1 MLTRCFFVKIE
12 PPFQGMTTGTVMA
25 SSSVLKK
32 FLEERRTNGDV
43 YSLLGMPGADMGK
56 YNVQDAEY
64 DHFLQLVHDYVNGT
78 PPRALSLIERHKE
91 HSHILV
97 DLDFR
102 YGETKGG
109 PLIRHFNHDQVQTFI
124 AMYIAA
130 MVYFTRVEDLEEDLI
145 FYDMVKPA
153 PETDKNQHKDGIH
166 IQCPTLNTTPK
177 FQHAIRGFLL
187 KNEAIAK
194 VFGGTNMSNTAED
207 CFDKSVIAPNGWFL
221 YECCKPDRS
230 QYNVAHI
237 WKVDIADIQESLSGV
252 EDPDNFVELVDI
264 VKDMM
269 TDVAIPT
276 SPLEIMKTLSIRM
289 GSTDLVE
296 PVVREM
302 RAAEWDA
309 MASSGSTN
317 AKKPIRKAT
326 AAGARVAPPA
336 AAEGGA
342 EAPEGEN
349 ELIMEG
355 MLINTPIETS
365 EEDITLAY
373 RLCKECINPER
384 RAGEYSD
391 WVTLGFCLKNIADT
405 EESYQAWV
413 DVTRRVDLH
422 HKKKTYTEDQ
432 LRSRWG
438 YIKLNGARRPIRIAS
453 LVEWA
458 KEDNPDKL
466 RSIRSETITLWIINY
481 ATNTHVDIAELVHR
495 LYKHEFRCS
504 VGARK
509 GMLDL
514 YHYNAEG
521 SSWKHLKMPIEL
533 RTRLSDGVM
542 KEIVEA
548 INKISKQFETV
559 PEAQRED
566 KLNRIKKLATIATQL
581 KNSGFKDSVLK
592 ESMEKFYDEDFITR
606 LNCDPDVIGVSNGV
620 LVLNYHEKEDM
631 SDMRVLFRK
640 GRPDD
645 NISFQMGRMDPDLDP
660 IPYEEYNPTDPEQI
674 ALMGFFKLIYPDDDL
689 REYVLT
695 LLASCLEG
703 RNKEQKFWI
712 NTGGG
717 SNGKS
722 MIQTLMEYTFGDYQ
736 TSLQTTVLTRK
747 RPESGAANP
756 DMITTKCKRYIY
768 MGEPDPGEKLNTS
781 RMKQL
786 SGEDRIEARGLFS
799 DQEKFNMMGKMFLSC
814 NDLPP
819 ISSMDNGTW
828 RRIRVI
834 PHISTFKDPGSP
846 DIDPTKNIYE
856 KDMKLKIKLKN
867 WRVAFLGLLVHYYNT
882 KYLKEGLREPPCV
895 LAASNKYKER
905 NDVFMSFFNE
915 HYVKQIGG
923 GPVSLKQLRL
933 DFREWKK
940 KLGRE
945 VDLKETLLV
954 ERMKAE
960 CGNNSTDKEFYG
972 IVPIED
978 DETDLS
984 GAPVAVA
991 APVAPVAPVAAVPV
1005 QTTLPVRS

>member
-1 MLTRCFFVKIE
+1 
-12 PPFQGMTTGTVMA
+12 MTTGTVMA
-25 SSSVLKK
+25 SGMSALKK
-32 FLEERRTNGDV
+32 FLEEHRTNENV
-43 YSLLGMPGADMGK
+43 YSLLGMGNDAGK
-56 YNVQDAEY
+56 YNVEDAEY
-64 DHFLQLVHDYVNGT
+64 DHFLQLVHQHIYSM

-102 YGETKGG
+102 YEETKGG

-130 MVYFTRVEDLEEDLI
+130 MIYFTRVENLEDDLI

-187 KNEAIAK
+187 ANETITK
-194 VFGGTNMSNTAED
+194 VFGNTNMSNTAED
-207 CFDKSVIAPNGWFL
+207 CFDKSVIYPNGWFL
-221 YECCKPDRS
+221 YECCKPDKS

-237 WKVDIADIQESLSGV
+237 WKVDIADIQESLGGV
-252 EDPDNFVELVDI
+252 DPDNFVELVDI

-269 TDVAIPT
+269 TNVEIPT
-276 SPLEIMKTLSIRM
+276 SPLDIMKTLSIRR
-289 GSTDLVE
+289 GANDLVE
-296 PVVREM
+296 PDVRER
-302 RAAEWDA
+302 RAAEWEDVYA
-309 MASSGSTN
+309 HWGQKT
-317 AKKPIRKAT
+317 KTVKRAT
-326 AAGARVAPPA
+326 PATTRVPA
-336 AAEGGA
+336 TVRAEGGA
-342 EAPEGEN
+342 EAASGTEN
-349 ELIMEG
+349 ELTLEEVVV
-355 MLINTPIETS
+355 NAPVETS
-365 EEDITLAY
+365 EEDIKFAY

-391 WVTLGFCLKNIADT
+391 WVTLAFCLKNIADT

-413 DVTRRVDLH
+413 DVTRRVDAS

-432 LRSRWG
+432 LRSRWS
-438 YIKLNGARRPIRIAS
+438 YVKLNGSRRPIRIAS

-458 KEDNPDKL
+458 KEDNPEKL

-481 ATNTHVDIAELVHR
+481 ANDTHVDLAELVHR

-504 VGARK
+504 VGRK
-509 GMLDL
+509 LLDL
-514 YHYNAEG
+514 YHYNTEG
-521 SSWKHLKMPIEL
+521 SSWKRLRTNNEL
-533 RTRLSDGVM
+533 RCRLSDGV
-542 KEIVEA
+542 KNEIYEA
-548 INKISKQFETV
+548 I
-559 PEAQRED
+559 REIGRQHNATNNQAD
-566 KLNRIKKLATIATQL
+566 RDRADERMKKLGGIARQL
-581 KNSGFKDSVLK
+581 KMSGFKDSVLK
-592 ESMEKFYDEDFITR
+592 ESQEKFYDEDFTMR
-606 LNCDPDVIGVSNGV
+606 LDCDPDIIGVSNGV

-660 IPYEEYNPTDPEQI
+660 IPYEKYRADDPDQA

-722 MIQTLMEYTFGDYQ
+722 MLQTLMEYTFGDYQ

-768 MGEPDPGEKLNTS
+768 MGEPDPGEKINTS

-834 PHISTFKDPGSP
+834 PHKSTFKDPGSP
-846 DIDPTKNIYE
+846 DIDPKNHIYE

-867 WRVAFLGLLVHYYNT
+867 WRVAFLGLLVEYYN

-915 HYVKQIGG
+915 HYIKQADA
-923 GPVSLKQLRL
+923 GPVTLKQVRL

-972 IVPIED
+972 IVPIEED
-978 DETDLS
+978 DTDLS
-984 GAPVAVA
+984 GAPVAAVA
-991 APVAPVAPVAAVPV
+991 APVAAPVAAAAPR
-1005 QTTLPVRS
+1005 QTVIPTSR

>member
-1 MLTRCFFVKIE
+1 MLV
-12 PPFQGMTTGTVMA
+12 GTVMA
-25 SSSVLKK
+25 SSSALKK

-56 YNVQDAEY
+56 YNVQDVEY
-64 DHFLQLVHDYVNGT
+64 DHFLELVHEYINGQ

-130 MVYFTRVEDLEEDLI
+130 MIYFTRVEDLEEDLV

-166 IQCPTLNTTPK
+166 IQCPTLNTLPK

-187 KNEAIAK
+187 KNEAILK
-194 VFGGTNMSNTAED
+194 VFGSTNMSNTAED
-207 CFDKSVIAPNGWFL
+207 CFDKSVISPNGWFL
-221 YECCKPDRS
+221 YECCKPDKS

-237 WKVDIADIQESLSGV
+237 WKVDIADIQESLGGV
-252 EDPDNFVELVDI
+252 DPDNFAELVDI

-269 TDVAIPT
+269 TDVAIPA
-276 SPLEIMKTLSIRM
+276 SSLEIMKTLSIRL

-296 PVVREM
+296 PVVRTV
-302 RAAEWDA
+302 RSAEWETCVA
-309 MASSGSTN
+309 SGSTN
-317 AKKPIRKAT
+317 SKKPIRRAT
-326 AAGARVAPPA
+326 AAVARAPTT
-336 AAEGGA
+336 EGGA
-342 EAPEGEN
+342 EDGGEGAAEN
-349 ELIMEG
+349 ELIPDAVM
-355 MLINTPIETS
+355 MNVPVETS
-365 EEDITLAY
+365 EEDIKFAY

-391 WVTLGFCLKNIADT
+391 WVTLAFCLKNISDT
-405 EESYQAWV
+405 DASYEAWV
-413 DVTRRVDLH
+413 DVTRRVDAH
-422 HKKKTYTEDQ
+422 HKKKTYTDDQ
-432 LRSRWG
+432 LRSRWS
-438 YIKLNGARRPIRIAS
+438 YVKLNGSRRPIRIAS

-466 RSIRSETITLWIINY
+466 RSIRSETVTEWIINY
-481 ATNTHVDIAELVHR
+481 ANDTHVDLAELVHR

-504 VGARK
+504 VGARR
-509 GMLDL
+509 GMPELF
-514 YHYNAEG
+514 HYNTEG
-521 SSWKHLKMPIEL
+521 SSWKRLKTSTELRLRLSNEVKNEIIQAICEIGRRHNNTPTTNEVERDRADERMKKLGGIARQLKM
-533 RTRLSDGVM
+533 
-542 KEIVEA
+542 
-548 INKISKQFETV
+548 
-559 PEAQRED
+559 
-566 KLNRIKKLATIATQL
+566 
-581 KNSGFKDSVLK
+581 SGFKDSVLK
-592 ESMEKFYDEDFITR
+592 ESQERFYDEDFTTR
-606 LNCDPDVIGVSNGV
+606 LDCDPDIIGVSNGV
-620 LVLNYHEKEDM
+620 LVLNYHEQEDM

-645 NISFQMGRMDPDLDP
+645 NISFQMGRMEPDLDP
-660 IPYEEYNPTDPEQI
+660 IPYEPYNPSDPEQI
-674 ALMGFFKLIYPDDDL
+674 ALMGFFSLIYPDADL
-689 REYVLT
+689 REYVIT

-722 MIQTLMEYTFGDYQ
+722 MLQTLMEYTFGDYQ

-846 DIDPTKNIYE
+846 DIDPSKHIYE
-856 KDMKLKIKLKN
+856 KDMRLKLKLKN

-882 KYLKEGLREPPCV
+882 KYLREGLKEPPCV

-915 HYVKQIGG
+915 HYVKQADA
-923 GPVSLKQLRL
+923 GPVSLKQVRI

-940 KLGRE
+940 KLGRDI
-945 VDLKETLLV
+945 DLKETLLV

-960 CGNNSTDKEFYG
+960 CGNNSTDREFYG

-978 DETDLS
+978 TEEDLS
-984 GAPVAVA
+984 GATVAVTA
-991 APVAPVAPVAAVPV
+991 APAPAASTPPVTPR
-1005 QTTLPVRS
+1005 QTVIPTRR

>member
-1 MLTRCFFVKIE
+1 MSGV
-12 PPFQGMTTGTVMA
+12 TVMA
-25 SSSVLKK
+25 SSISALKK
-32 FLEERRTNGDV
+32 FLEARRTNDTV
-43 YSLLGMPGADMGK
+43 YSLLGMGNDAGK
-56 YNVQDAEY
+56 YNVEDADY
-64 DHFLQLVHDYVNGT
+64 NTFLELVHQHINGN

-91 HSHILV
+91 HSHILI

-102 YGETKGG
+102 YEETKGG

-130 MVYFTRVEDLEEDLI
+130 MIYFTRVEDLEEDLI
-145 FYDMVKPA
+145 FYNMVKPA

-166 IQCPTLNTTPK
+166 IQCPTLNTSPK
-177 FQHAIRGFLL
+177 FQHAVRGFLL
-187 KNEAIAK
+187 ANDTIMK
-194 VFGGTNMSNTAED
+194 VFGSTNMSNTAED
-207 CFDKSVIAPNGWFL
+207 CFDKSVIYPNGWFL
-221 YECCKPDRS
+221 YECCKPDKS
-230 QYNVAHI
+230 QYHVVHI
-237 WKVDIADIQESLSGV
+237 WKVSIADIVESLGGV
-252 EDPDNFVELVDI
+252 DPDNFAELVDI

-269 TDVAIPT
+269 TNVVIPT
-276 SPLEIMKTLSIRM
+276 SPLDIMKTLSIRR
-289 GSTDLVE
+289 GATDLVE
-296 PVVREM
+296 PTVREV
-302 RAAEWDA
+302 RSAEWEDIYA
-309 MASSGSTN
+309 QWGTN
-317 AKKPIRKAT
+317 KKPIRRVTPALARPPT
-326 AAGARVAPPA
+326 AAR
-336 AAEGGA
+336 AEGA
-342 EAPEGEN
+342 EGTEN
-349 ELIMEG
+349 ELTLEEAIV
-355 MLINTPIETS
+355 NVPVETS
-365 EEDITLAY
+365 AEDIALAY

-413 DVTRRVDLH
+413 DVTRRVDAH

-432 LRSRWG
+432 LRSRWS
-438 YIKLNGARRPIRIAS
+438 YIKLNGSRRPIRMAS

-458 KEDNPDKL
+458 KEDNEPKL
-466 RSIRSETITLWIINY
+466 RSIRSETITEWIINY
-481 ATNTHVDIAELVHR
+481 ANDTHVDLAELVHR

-504 VGARK
+504 VGARR

-514 YHYNAEG
+514 YHYNTEG
-521 SSWKHLKMPIEL
+521 SSWKRLKTSNEL
-533 RTRLSDGVM
+533 RFRLSDGVKNEIMEAM
-542 KEIVEA
+542 KTIITRHNATNNQAERDRADE
-548 INKISKQFETV
+548 
-559 PEAQRED
+559 RC
-566 KLNRIKKLATIATQL
+566 KKLGGIARQL
-581 KNSGFKDSVLK
+581 KMSGFKDSVLK
-592 ESMEKFYDEDFITR
+592 ESQEKFYDEDFTTR
-606 LNCDPDVIGVSNGV
+606 LDCDPDIVGVSNGV
-620 LVLNYHEKEDM
+620 LVLNYCEKDDM

-645 NISFQMGRMDPDLDP
+645 NISFQMGRMEPDLDP
-660 IPYEEYNPTDPEQI
+660 IPYEPYNPNDPEQI

-722 MIQTLMEYTFGDYQ
+722 MLQNLMEYTFGDYQ

-846 DIDPTKNIYE
+846 EIDPSKHIYE
-856 KDMKLKIKLKN
+856 KDMRLKIKLKN
-867 WRVAFLGLLVHYYNT
+867 WRVAFLGLLVHYYDK
-882 KYLKEGLREPPCV
+882 KYLREGLKEPPCV

-905 NDVFMSFFNE
+905 NDIFMSFFNE
-915 HYVKQIGG
+915 HYIKQAGG
-923 GPVSLKQLRL
+923 GPVTLKQVRI

-940 KLGRE
+940 KLGRD

-960 CGNNSTDKEFYG
+960 CGNNSTDKEFWG
-972 IVPIED
+972 IVPIEED
-978 DETDLS
+978 DTDLS

-991 APVAPVAPVAAVPV
+991 APSAATPPTTPR
-1005 QTTLPVRS
+1005 QTVLNLAGTV

>member
-1 MLTRCFFVKIE
+1 MLA
-12 PPFQGMTTGTVMA
+12 GTVMA
-25 SSSVLKK
+25 SGMSALKK
-32 FLEERRTNGDV
+32 FLHERRATDDV
-43 YSLLGMPGADMGK
+43 YGLVGMGNDAGK
-56 YNVQDAEY
+56 YNVDDSEY
-64 DHFLQLVHDYVNGT
+64 DTFLDLVHQHIYST

-91 HSHILV
+91 HSHIIV

-109 PLIRHFNHDQVQTFI
+109 PLMRHFNHDQVQTFI

-130 MVYFTRVEDLEEDLI
+130 MIYFTRVEDLEDDLI

-166 IQCPTLNTTPK
+166 IQCPTLNTSPK

-187 KNEAIAK
+187 KNMAIAK
-194 VFGGTNMSNTAED
+194 VFGGTSMSNSAED
-207 CFDKSVIAPNGWFL
+207 CFDKSVITSNGWFL
-221 YECCKPDRS
+221 YECCKPDKS

-252 EDPDNFVELVDI
+252 DPDNFTELVDI

-269 TDVAIPT
+269 TDVPIPT
-276 SPLEIMKTLSIRM
+276 SPLEIMKTLSIRL
-289 GSTDLVE
+289 GSTDLME
-296 PVVREM
+296 PTVREM
-302 RAAEWDA
+302 RSAEWETCA
-309 MASSGSTN
+309 ASGSTN

-326 AAGARVAPPA
+326 AAARTPA

-342 EAPEGEN
+342 DGAEGEN
-349 ELIMEG
+349 ELTIEEAVV
-355 MLINTPIETS
+355 NVPVETS
-365 EEDITLAY
+365 EEDIKFAY

-413 DVTRRVDLH
+413 DVTRRVDAH

-481 ATNTHVDIAELVHR
+481 ANDTHVDLAELVHR

-504 VGARK
+504 VGARR
-509 GMLDL
+509 GNLDL
-514 YHYNAEG
+514 FHYNTEG
-521 SSWKHLKMPIEL
+521 SSWKRLRTNNEL
-533 RTRLSDGVM
+533 RCRLSDGV
-542 KEIVEA
+542 KNEIVEA
-548 INKISKQFETV
+548 M
-559 PEAQRED
+559 RELGRQHNASNNDVERQAKMDRHD
-566 KLNRIKKLATIATQL
+566 KLSKIVKQL

-592 ESMEKFYDEDFITR
+592 ESQERFYDEDFMTR
-606 LNCDPDVIGVSNGV
+606 LDCDPDIIGVSNGV
-620 LVLNYHEKEDM
+620 LVLNYCEKDDM

-645 NISFQMGRMDPDLDP
+645 NISFQMGRMEPDLDP
-660 IPYEEYNPTDPEQI
+660 IPYEPYNPNDHEQI
-674 ALMGFFKLIYPDDDL
+674 ALMGFFKLIYPDDEL
-689 REYVLT
+689 REYVIT

-722 MIQTLMEYTFGDYQ
+722 MLQTLMEYTFGDYQ

-786 SGEDRIEARGLFS
+786 SGEDRIEARGLFA

-834 PHISTFKDPGSP
+834 PHISTFKDPGDP
-846 DIDPTKNIYE
+846 LIDPTKHIYE

-867 WRVAFLGLLVHYYNT
+867 WRVAFLGLLVHYYDK
-882 KYLKEGLREPPCV
+882 KYLKEGLKEPPCV

-905 NDVFMSFFNE
+905 NDVFMSFFSE
-915 HYVKQIGG
+915 HYIKQTGG
-923 GPVSLKQLRL
+923 GPVTLKQVRI

-954 ERMKAE
+954 ERMKVE

-972 IVPIED
+972 IVPIEED
-978 DETDLS
+978 DTDIS
-984 GAPVAVA
+984 GAPA
-991 APVAPVAPVAAVPV
+991 AAAASTPPVTPR
-1005 QTTLPVRS
+1005 QTVIPARR

>member
-1 MLTRCFFVKIE
+1 MSVVTE
-12 PPFQGMTTGTVMA
+12 MA
-25 SSSVLKK
+25 SGVSALKK
-32 FLEERRTNGDV
+32 FLHERRATDDV
-43 YSLLGMPGADMGK
+43 YGLVGMGNDAGK
-56 YNVQDAEY
+56 YNVDDAEY
-64 DHFLQLVHDYVNGT
+64 DTFLDLVHQHIYST

-194 VFGGTNMSNTAED
+194 VFGGTNMSNSAED

-221 YECCKPDRS
+221 YECCKPDKS

-252 EDPDNFVELVDI
+252 EDPDNFLELVDI

-269 TDVAIPT
+269 TDVPIPT

-289 GSTDLVE
+289 GSTDLME

-326 AAGARVAPPA
+326 AATARVAPPT

-342 EAPEGEN
+342 EEN
-349 ELIMEG
+349 ELVVEEVI
-355 MLINTPIETS
+355 INAPVETS
-365 EEDITLAY
+365 AEDIAFAY

-391 WVTLGFCLKNIADT
+391 WVTLAFCLKNIADT
-405 EESYQAWV
+405 EESYQTWV
-413 DVTRRVDLH
+413 DVTRRVDAH
-422 HKKKTYTEDQ
+422 HKKKTYTEEQ

-438 YIKLNGARRPIRIAS
+438 YVKLNGSRRPIRIAS

-458 KEDNPDKL
+458 KEDNPEKL

-481 ATNTHVDIAELVHR
+481 ANDTHVDLAELVHR

-504 VGARK
+504 VGRK
-509 GMLDL
+509 LLDL
-514 YHYNAEG
+514 YHYNTEG
-521 SSWKHLKMPIEL
+521 SSWKRLRTNNEL
-533 RTRLSDGVM
+533 RCRLSDGV
-542 KEIVEA
+542 KNEIYEA
-548 INKISKQFETV
+548 I
-559 PEAQRED
+559 REIGRQHNATNNQAERD
-566 KLNRIKKLATIATQL
+566 RADERMKKLGGIARQL
-581 KNSGFKDSVLK
+581 KMSGFKDSVLK
-592 ESMEKFYDEDFITR
+592 ESQEKFYDEDFTMR
-606 LNCDPDVIGVSNGV
+606 LDCDPDIVGVSNGV
-620 LVLNYHEKEDM
+620 LVLNYCEKEDM

-645 NISFQMGRMDPDLDP
+645 NISFQMGRMEPDLDP
-660 IPYEEYNPTDPEQI
+660 IPYEPYNPNDPEQI
-674 ALMGFFKLIYPDDDL
+674 ALMGFFKLIYPDDEL

-722 MIQTLMEYTFGDYQ
+722 MLQNLMEYTFGDYQ

-768 MGEPDPGEKLNTS
+768 MGEPDPGEKINTS

-846 DIDPTKNIYE
+846 DIDPSKHIYE

-867 WRVAFLGLLVHYYNT
+867 WRVAFLGLLVHYYDT
-882 KYLKEGLREPPCV
+882 KYLKVGLREPPCV
-895 LAASNKYKER
+895 LTASNKYKER

-915 HYVKQIGG
+915 HYVKQVGG
-923 GPVSLKQLRL
+923 GPVTLKQLRL

-991 APVAPVAPVAAVPV
+991 APVTPVAAVAAVPV
-1005 QTTLPVRS
+1005 QTTLPVRN

>member
-1 MLTRCFFVKIE
+1 MSA
-12 PPFQGMTTGTVMA
+12 GTVMA
-25 SSSVLKK
+25 SGMSALKK
-32 FLEERRTNGDV
+32 FLQERRATDDV
-43 YSLLGMPGADMGK
+43 YGLVGMGNDAGK
-56 YNVQDAEY
+56 YNVDDSEY
-64 DHFLQLVHDYVNGT
+64 DTFLDLVHQHIYST

-91 HSHILV
+91 HSHIIV

-130 MVYFTRVEDLEEDLI
+130 MIYFTRVEDLEEDLV

-166 IQCPTLNTTPK
+166 IQCPTLNTSPK

-187 KNEAIAK
+187 KNEVIAK
-194 VFGGTNMSNTAED
+194 VFGGTSMSNSAED
-207 CFDKSVIAPNGWFL
+207 CFDKSVISSNGWFL
-221 YECCKPDRS
+221 YECCKPDKS

-237 WKVDIADIQESLSGV
+237 WKVDIADVQESLSGV
-252 EDPDNFVELVDI
+252 EDPDNFSELVDI

-269 TDVAIPT
+269 TDVPIPT
-276 SPLEIMKTLSIRM
+276 SPLEIMKTLSIRL

-296 PVVREM
+296 PTVREM
-302 RAAEWDA
+302 RTAEWETS
-309 MASSGSTN
+309 ASSGSTN
-317 AKKPIRKAT
+317 AKKPIRRAT
-326 AAGARVAPPA
+326 AATRTPA
-336 AAEGGA
+336 ATAEGGA
-342 EAPEGEN
+342 EGAAEGEN
-349 ELIMEG
+349 ELIMDG
-355 MLINTPIETS
+355 LIVNTPIETS
-365 EEDITLAY
+365 EEDIKFAY
-373 RLCKECINPER
+373 RLCKECIDPER

-413 DVTRRVDLH
+413 DVTRRVNAH

-481 ATNTHVDIAELVHR
+481 ANNTHVDLAELVHR

-504 VGARK
+504 VGSRK
-509 GMLDL
+509 GMMDL

-533 RTRLSDGVM
+533 RMRLSDGVM
-542 KEIVEA
+542 KEIVTA
-548 INKISKQFETV
+548 MGDISNKFDALPASQHE
-559 PEAQRED
+559 E

-606 LNCDPDVIGVSNGV
+606 LNCDPDIIGVSNGV
-620 LVLNYHEKEDM
+620 LVLNYCEKEDM

-660 IPYEEYNPTDPEQI
+660 IPYEPYNPNDPEQI

-689 REYVLT
+689 REYVIT

-722 MIQTLMEYTFGDYQ
+722 MLQTLMEYTFGDYQ

-786 SGEDRIEARGLFS
+786 SGEDRIEARGLFA

-834 PHISTFKDPGSP
+834 PHISTFKDPGDP
-846 DIDPTKNIYE
+846 LIDPKKHIYE

-867 WRVAFLGLLVHYYNT
+867 WRVAFLGLLVHYYDT
-882 KYLKEGLREPPCV
+882 KYLKYGLKEPPCV

-905 NDVFMSFFNE
+905 NDIFMSFFNE
-915 HYVKQIGG
+915 HYIKQAGAG
-923 GPVSLKQLRL
+923 MVTLKQVRL
-933 DFREWKK
+933 DFRDWKK

-972 IVPIED
+972 IVPIEE

-984 GAPVAVA
+984 GAPATA
-991 APVAPVAPVAAVPV
+991 AAAAAAAVPA
-1005 QTTLPVRS
+1005 TGNTLHQNVLTFTNL

>member
-1 MLTRCFFVKIE
+1 M
-12 PPFQGMTTGTVMA
+12 TGTAMA
-25 SSSVLKK
+25 SSALKK
-32 FLEERRTNGDV
+32 FLHERKTNDNV
-43 YSLLGMPGADMGK
+43 AYSLLGMGNDSGK
-56 YNVQDAEY
+56 YNVEDAEY
-64 DHFLQLVHDYVNGT
+64 DTFLQLVHQHIYST

-102 YGETKGG
+102 YGDTEGA
-109 PLIRHFNHDQVQTFI
+109 PLMRQFNQDQVQTFI
-124 AMYIAA
+124 AMYLAA
-130 MVYFTRVEDLEEDLI
+130 MVYFTEVEDLENDLV
-145 FYDMVKPA
+145 FYYMVKPA
-153 PETDKNQHKDGIH
+153 PEKDGKQHKDGIH
-166 IQCPTLNTTPK
+166 IQCPTINTTPK

-187 KNEAIAK
+187 KNEVISK
-194 VFGGTNMSNTAED
+194 VFGGTNMSNSAED
-207 CFDKSVIAPNGWFL
+207 CYDKSVIHPNGWFL
-221 YECCKPDRS
+221 YECCKPNKS
-230 QYNVAHI
+230 QYHVEKI
-237 WKVDIADIQESLSGV
+237 WKVTIAEIQEAIATV
-252 EDPDNFVELVDI
+252 DVDNFEELVSIIHD
-264 VKDMM
+264 VM
-269 TDVAIPT
+269 TDVDIPT
-276 SPLEIMKTLSIRM
+276 SSLEIMKTLSIRR
-289 GSTDLVE
+289 GTTDLIE
-296 PVVREM
+296 PAVRESRADEWEANVASGSSNNSKKVVR
-302 RAAEWDA
+302 RA
-309 MASSGSTN
+309 
-317 AKKPIRKAT
+317 PV
-326 AAGARVAPPA
+326 AARTDGQ
-336 AAEGGA
+336 ETTEGA
-342 EAPEGEN
+342 EENDLTVEG
-349 ELIMEG
+349 I
-355 MLINTPIETS
+355 IVNTPVETS
-365 EEDITLAY
+365 AEDIALAY

-391 WVTLGFCLKNIADT
+391 WITLAFCLKNIAAT
-405 EESYQAWV
+405 EESFNTWV
-413 DVTRRVDLH
+413 DVTRRVDAH

-432 LRSRWG
+432 LRTRWN
-438 YIKLNGARRPIRIAS
+438 YVKLNGARRPIRMAS

-481 ATNTHVDIAELVHR
+481 ANDTHVDLAELVHR

-504 VGARK
+504 VGSRR
-509 GMLDL
+509 GVLDL
-514 YHYNAEG
+514 YHYNTEG
-521 SSWKHLKMPIEL
+521 SSWKRLKTNNELRCRLSEGVKNEIYEAIREIGRQHNATNNQAERDRADERMKKLGGIARQLKM
-533 RTRLSDGVM
+533 
-542 KEIVEA
+542 
-548 INKISKQFETV
+548 
-559 PEAQRED
+559 
-566 KLNRIKKLATIATQL
+566 
-581 KNSGFKDSVLK
+581 SGFKDSVMK
-592 ESMEKFYDEDFITR
+592 ESQEKFYDEDFTSR
-606 LNCDPDVIGVSNGV
+606 LDCDPDIIGVSNGV

-645 NISFQMGRMDPDLDP
+645 NISFQMGRMEPDLDP
-660 IPYEEYNPTDPEQI
+660 IPYEPYNPDDPDQI
-674 ALMGFFKLIYPDDDL
+674 NLMNFFTLIYPDEAL

-722 MIQTLMEYTFGDYQ
+722 MIQNLMEYTFGDYQ

-786 SGEDRIEARGLFS
+786 SGEDRIEARGLFA

-846 DIDPTKNIYE
+846 DIDPSKNIHE
-856 KDMKLKIKLKN
+856 KDMKLKQKLKN
-867 WRVAFLGLLVHYYNT
+867 WRVAFLSLLVHYYDT
-882 KYLKEGLREPPCV
+882 KYLKEGLKEPPCV
-895 LAASNKYKER
+895 LAASNKYKES

-915 HYVKQIGG
+915 HYVKQVGG
-923 GPVSLKQLRL
+923 GPVTLKQVRI

-945 VDLKETLLV
+945 IDLKETMLV

-972 IVPIED
+972 IVPHEEVEED
-978 DETDLS
+978 IS
-984 GAPVAVA
+984 GSFVAVS
-991 APVAPVAPVAAVPV
+991 APVAAAAPTSPV
-1005 QTTLPVRS
+1005 QTTLSVRR